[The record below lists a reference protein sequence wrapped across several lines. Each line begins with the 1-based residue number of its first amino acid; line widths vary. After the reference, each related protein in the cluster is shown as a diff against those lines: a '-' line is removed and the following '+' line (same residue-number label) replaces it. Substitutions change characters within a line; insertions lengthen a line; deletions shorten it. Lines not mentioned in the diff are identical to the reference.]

1 MDNMFGKISGLFNNF
16 WYRKTYGG
24 FFPFVDETEALIIEK
39 MYNLYMIRD
48 TYENLPDELQ
58 ELYGPRNFIDGQLF
72 FQPSMAWFKDKKH
85 GLLCL
90 PTSGEYE
97 FNVVG
102 RPVKWSCWG
111 YNGEHWE
118 LDDSNSVIMFND
130 EAMTIPFLH
139 IKYEAG
145 FMREADKTAMQNIFA
160 QRQPWIVET
169 DEDTLKSAQAE
180 MQQLGEFK
188 PVIFRRKLNGKNG
201 KMVDPIE
208 TKVFNTNTPIITKEM
223 DDLFTL
229 RLNRILTYLGLNNI
243 GVQDKKERLVVAET
257 SGNDM
262 LIQSYYTSAMNQRKK
277 AVEKVN
283 KMFGTNIKCV
293 PTELTTM
300 QTAINSTVSEL
311 MAGAQAKGF
320 QPQSETGKRG
330 DE

>member
-1 MDNMFGKISGLFNNF
+1 MDNLFGRMSNLFNNF
-16 WYRKTYGG
+16 WYKKTYGG

-39 MYNLYMIRD
+39 MYNLYLIRD
-48 TYENLPDELQ
+48 TYENLPDETQ
-58 ELYGPRNFIDGQLF
+58 ELYGTRNFIDGQLF
-72 FQPSMAWFKDKKH
+72 FQPSMAWFKDSKY
-85 GLLCL
+85 GILCL

-97 FNVVG
+97 YNVAG
-102 RPVKWSCWG
+102 RPVRWTCWG
-111 YNGEHWE
+111 YNGEKWE
-118 LDDSNSVIMFND
+118 LNDKNSVIMFND
-130 EAMTIPFLH
+130 EAMSIPFLH

-145 FMREADKTAMQNIFA
+145 YMSEADKTALQNIFA
-160 QRQPWIVET
+160 QRQPWIVES
-169 DEDTLKSAQAE
+169 DEDTLKSAQA
-180 MQQLGEFK
+180 QFDQLAEFK
-188 PVIFRRKLNGKNG
+188 PVIFRRKMNGKNAN
-201 KMVDPIE
+201 KIDPIE

-223 DDLFTL
+223 DDLYTL

-257 SGNDM
+257 TGNDM
-262 LIQSYYTSAMNQRKK
+262 LIQAYYTSAIGQRQK

-293 PTELTTM
+293 PTELKTM

-311 MAGAQAKGF
+311 IAGAQAKGF